1 MRIAS
6 RPRPSPIARA
16 GVRGASLL
24 GLSAAAPPPLA
35 AQALFGLFGTPAGTS
50 PSATFVAKATLD
62 ANVLEASARLAL
74 ERSTVPRVRDFARR
88 VVRDEVRFA
97 NALGQWSDAAIS
109 GGFIPAASGGTFAA
123 ILVAGLGSQSGLAN
137 AGTGQLVPSAEA
149 KALSDLQALASP
161 EFDKSFIALEA
172 RITTDELSLAESYAE
187 RGEDPALRRLAR
199 AAIGSLRQRLGIL
212 QKRV

>member
-6 RPRPSPIARA
+6 RPHRSAPPRA
-16 GVRGASLL
+16 LL
-24 GLSAAAPPPLA
+24 GAVLLGVIAATPHPASA
-35 AQALFGLFGTPAGTS
+35 QSLFGLFGKPAATS

-74 ERSTVPRVRDFARR
+74 EHSTVPRVRDFARG

-97 NALGQWSDAAIS
+97 NALGKWSDAAVS

-123 ILVAGLGSQSGLAN
+123 VLVAGLGGQSGLAN
-137 AGTGQLVPSAEA
+137 AATGQLVPSAEA
-149 KALSDLQALASP
+149 KALTDLQALSSP
-161 EFDKSFIALEA
+161 EFDKRFIELEA
-172 RITTDELSLAESYAE
+172 RITADELSLTESYAE
-187 RGEDPALRRLAR
+187 RGEDPGLRRIAR
-199 AAIGSLRQRLGIL
+199 AAVGSLRQRLGTL